1 MSIENKY
8 KALELEKPGIY
19 ELEGLEVGVTSNC
32 NFKCDYCC
40 AYQRNDGQC
49 ISSKEVKS
57 IIDDIP
63 TLKRVRLSG
72 EK

>member
-49 ISSKEVKS
+49 IGSKEVKS